1 VAQLSFNVRR
11 WRMAGEKAGKGS
23 LGRQMKNGRE
33 KQGMG
38 IGDLARETGVLP
50 AVLAGVEADL
60 TVPPVSLV
68 LQLSRVLKLN
78 MDELETEEEIKA
90 TRRRFRSHKKGS
102 IRTPTARSRSTAAT
116 AT

>member
-33 KQGMG
+33 KQ
-38 IGDLARETGVLP
+38 GDLARETGVLP